1 MDFYE
6 NSFKSTSFNWF
17 TGVVEDND
25 DPSERG
31 RVKVR
36 CFGYHNESLE
46 EIPTHLLPWAH
57 VMMPVTSASC
67 GGIGQS
73 ATGILRGSWVV
84 GFFRDGKACQDPI
97 VLGTLPSQ
105 TPTSTDYETGFKDP
119 YGDNP
124 RNNLISGV
132 ANDQPFG
139 ATQEY
144 RDSVAY
150 ANKKSARVDT
160 KFQEEEDGK
169 TVNKDVPTAVPP
181 NMPQL
186 RNEHPNN
193 EKDYDNDYFKRLRWI
208 QSKQEDIVNPVY
220 PYCHTTEYR
229 CGHVVEFD
237 ETEGAERILTHH
249 AIGTFEEWSAEG
261 DRTLHVTGKNYK
273 IIIEDDNVNIKG
285 NCNITINGNAR
296 TYIQGDSYTEVDGN
310 YHLNVKG
317 NVYKKCQS
325 EFVDIGADQIFNIA
339 ARRESN
345 IDHSEKITI
354 NALHQLKKDAEGNLV
369 SPSEYIADSP
379 GLQQAYQFSLKKSA
393 KITIA
398 DNKDE
403 EIHGNLDLDVIKDST
418 FKTEGNR
425 IDTVNTGYKIQVRG
439 NATAANNI
447 LDIDTNGNITMT
459 TPASIDIDATSD
471 TSEITIDAQTGSI
484 DFPLGNITSNT
495 RTLHTHTH
503 TDPSHANHGT
513 PTSAPNANT

>member
-1 MDFYE
+1 MDFEE
-6 NSFKSTSFNWF
+6 NSFKDESFNWF

-25 DPSERG
+25 DPAERG

-36 CFGYHNESLE
+36 CFGYHSEKLDD
-46 EIPTHLLPWAH
+46 IPTHALPWAH

-84 GFFRDGKACQDPI
+84 GFFRDGAACQDPI

-105 TPTSTDYETGFKDP
+105 TPTPTKYDVGFQDP
-119 YGDNP
+119 YCENP
-124 RNNLISGV
+124 RNNLVNSV
-132 ANDQPFG
+132 SNDQPFG
-139 ATQEY
+139 ATIEY
-144 RDSVAY
+144 GESVAY
-150 ANKKSARVDT
+150 NNKESAREST
-160 KFQEEEDGK
+160 KFQEKIDENT

-186 RNEHPNN
+186 RNEHPNDK
-193 EKDYDNDYFKRLRWI
+193 EDYDNDYFKRLRWI
-208 QSKQEDIVNPVY
+208 QSKQEDIVDPVY

-237 ETEGAERILTHH
+237 ETEGSERILTHH
-249 AIGTFEEWSAEG
+249 KTGTFEEWDANG
-261 DRTLHVTGKNYK
+261 DRTLYVTGKNYR
-273 IIIEDDNVNIKG
+273 IIINDDNVNVKG
-285 NCNITINGNAR
+285 NCNITVNGNCR
-296 TYIQGDSYTEVDGN
+296 TYVQKDLYTEVDGN

-317 NVYKKCQS
+317 NIYKKCQS

-354 NALHQLKKDAEGNLV
+354 NALHQLKKDAKGNPV
-369 SPSEYIADSP
+369 NPTEYIEDSP
-379 GLQQAYQFSLKKSA
+379 AIQQAYQFSLKKSA

-403 EIHGNLDLDVIKDST
+403 EIHGNSVLDVIKDST

-439 NATAANNI
+439 NATDSNNI
-447 LDIDTNGNITMT
+447 LDIDTDGNITMT
-459 TPASIDIDATSD
+459 TPASIDIDATGTASD
-471 TSEITIDAQTGSI
+471 IDITCTNDVDING
-484 DFPLGNITSNT
+484 
-495 RTLHTHTH
+495 
-503 TDPSHANHGT
+503 GT
-513 PTSAPNANT
+513 INLN